1 MSYKIR
7 KLTLE
12 NFVVFVD
19 RTEIDFSTTD
29 INQIDATFKNNEK
42 QSNGAGKSVIICAI
56 SMALFGKGLRFNY
69 LSDYISPTNL
79 GGGIYVC
86 LELEDV
92 AGNILKVERW
102 RRPNSDVNKA
112 KLWLNGTHISKDST
126 VSKVDELV
134 SSYVGVS
141 HSNFLS
147 CIFSVELRGFLKLR
161 PAERFEI
168 LENALAVKK
177 MDSIIKKLN
186 SALRLSED
194 KLLNLNGILSDKL
207 NSYGHE
213 LAKQEIFSANA
224 GSVLEAIKKQEG
236 ELAKFYSE
244 EVSLQTK
251 KDGLLTVLSE
261 AKKKL
266 EDKQET
272 YQNCLLNIKTHDN
285 NISKLKSKVA
295 TVSVAIKSNKA
306 GDLECLVCQSKLD
319 TGSEK
324 SIKAHYETE
333 IEQAKKNISDLQPQ
347 KKSLEAT
354 IFKLKQTKTMIE
366 GKINSINDDLR
377 ICNSS
382 AIACEKTIQMS
393 KTNLENSKS
402 SVNES
407 LIAALKK
414 ETEELSAQKLS
425 LVKDSKI
432 IAGWKQ
438 AMSKNGLR
446 LAYLREEVS
455 TLSAIASR
463 FASSVYGK
471 PTKVEFSINEEK
483 DNPQLIMTVNG
494 KYIEGFSTGERRL
507 LEVAMT
513 LSLLTLLKTAGMN
526 LEFLI
531 LDEATDG
538 LSVASKSQ
546 LLAVVKELA
555 DTNQVI
561 AISHDEQVKKSLS
574 GNLITVIKDD
584 ATSRSTIEQSINI
597 HVH

>member
-1 MSYKIR
+1 M
-7 KLTLE
+7 E

-407 LIAALKK
+407 LIVALKK

-455 TLSAIASR
+455 TLSAIASKY
-463 FASSVYGK
+463 ASSVYGK
-471 PTKVEFSINEEK
+471 PIKVEFSINEEK
-483 DNPQLIMTVNG
+483 DTPQLIFTVNG
-494 KYIEGFSTGERRL
+494 KFAEAFSTGEKRL
-507 LEVAMT
+507 LEIAMT

-526 LEFLI
+526 LDFLI

-538 LSVASKSQ
+538 LSVASKIQ
-546 LLAVVKELA
+546 LLSVIKELA
-555 DTNQVI
+555 TDQQVI
-561 AISHDEQVKKSLS
+561 TISHDDLVKSTLT
-574 GNLITVIKDD
+574 GNIITVIKDE
-584 ATSRSTIEQSINI
+584 ATSRSIIEQA
-597 HVH
+597 VLV

>member
-1 MSYKIR
+1 M
-7 KLTLE
+7 E

-483 DNPQLIMTVNG
+483 DNPQLVFTVNG
-494 KYIEGFSTGERRL
+494 KYAEAFSTGEKRL
-507 LEVAMT
+507 LEIAMT

-526 LEFLI
+526 LDYLV
-531 LDEATDG
+531 LDEASDG
-538 LSVASKSQ
+538 LSTASKIQ
-546 LLAVVKELA
+546 LLKVIKELA
-555 DTNQVI
+555 LEQQVI
-561 AISHDEQVKKSLS
+561 IISHDPEIKSALT
-574 GNLITVIKDD
+574 GNLITVIKDES
-584 ATSRSTIEQSINI
+584 TGRSTICQN
-597 HVH
+597 